1 MKRDDQKDFGVRP
14 AQHLLPW
21 REPAA
26 PKPAATVLLLRDGEA
41 GLEVLMTRRSTK
53 ASFAPGAFVFPGGVV
68 DEADAIALHLDP
80 NLLSSDRLANWQG
93 LSLDEQEQL
102 HRIYAQ
108 AALREAWEEVHL
120 LLVRAV
126 NEASRDVN
134 QASKLDFDAL
144 DPKLGGLSRHPI
156 EGFAQALSNRGLVA
170 DIDAVRSFSHW
181 TTDRDLPKRFDV
193 RFLVARAPIGQVPV
207 ADENEQFE
215 PCWVQPAA
223 ALERH
228 GKGLFYMIFPT
239 IRTLKQL
246 SHFKCVDDV
255 FSESDRLFKQGKLW
269 RSCPRGGFVLGKD
282 ERFTEDDMQF
292 AELELVTP
300 DGQLVHKLDWQHES
314 PVGLLRYLYRY
325 TAPNPGRMT
334 GPGTNTYLLGQE
346 GDWTV
351 IDPGPAISAH
361 VERLRSFTKDK
372 VTRILC
378 THSHLDHSPAAF
390 ALQAAIEEAQ
400 GVRIPILG
408 RASGPSIGADQAF
421 SPDQT
426 LEDGDRIR
434 ICDDVHLR
442 VIHTPGHASNHLCFL
457 LEEDGILLSGDHVMN
472 GSTVVINPPDG
483 DMFAYIASLERL
495 ERMHLNYILPAHGYV
510 LGKPAQEIR
519 KLIRHRLLRESKV
532 FESLKR
538 LCTDYP
544 DQASEKGFTVEEIV
558 PGAYQDVAISL
569 HGLAARSLFAHLLKL
584 KQDGKVFTDGKAWS
598 VSSLA

>member
-1 MKRDDQKDFGVRP
+1 MEHGDNKRLGVRP

-21 REPAA
+21 REPVA

-68 DEADAIALHLDP
+68 DQADALALDLDP
-80 NLLSSDRLANWQG
+80 ALLSPNRLANWRNF
-93 LSLDEQEQL
+93 SPDEQEQL

-108 AALREAWEEVHL
+108 AALRESYEEVHL
-120 LLVRAV
+120 LLVRP
-126 NEASRDVN
+126 NREAHELD
-134 QASKLDFDAL
+134 QHALASLKEG
-144 DPKLGGLSRHPI
+144 LGRHPP
-156 EGFAQALSNRGLVA
+156 EGFAQALGARGLVA
-170 DIDAVRSFSHW
+170 AIDEVRSFSHW

-193 RFLVARAPIGQVPV
+193 RFLVARAPMGQMPV
-207 ADENEQFE
+207 ADEGEQFE
-215 PCWVQPAA
+215 PCWVQPRE

-228 GKGLFYMIFPT
+228 SKGLFYMIFPT
-239 IRTLKQL
+239 IRTLQQL
-246 SHFKCVDDV
+246 SHFKYVDDV
-255 FSESDRLFKQGKLW
+255 LSESDRLFKQGKLW

-292 AELELVTP
+292 AELELVSP

-334 GPGTNTYLLGQE
+334 GPGTNTYILGRE

-351 IDPGPAISAH
+351 VDPGPAIAEH
-361 VERLRSFTKDK
+361 VDRLRSFTKDK
-372 VTRILC
+372 ITRILC

-390 ALQAAIEEAQ
+390 ALQSAIEKAL
-400 GVRIPILG
+400 GVRVPILG
-408 RASGPSIGADQAF
+408 RASGPSIEADQAF
-421 SPDQT
+421 IPDQT
-426 LEDGDRIR
+426 LEDGDRLR

-442 VIHTPGHASNHLCFL
+442 AIHTPGHASNHLCFL

-495 ERMHLNYILPAHGYV
+495 EHMHLNYVLPAHGYV

-532 FESLKR
+532 LESLKR
-538 LCTDYP
+538 LCTDHP
-544 DQASEKGFTVEEIV
+544 DQASESGFTVEDIV
-558 PGAYQDVAISL
+558 PGAYQDVATSL

-598 VSSLA
+598 LETI